1 MKTFKEFQG
10 QVDEGHQG
18 DANLANLIGD
28 ETKKLIQAVRR
39 GKWRVVKKVYS
50 NIGKLIK

>member
-10 QVDEGHQG
+10 QVEEDHQG
-18 DANLANLIGD
+18 DANLASLIGD
-28 ETKKLIQAVRR
+28 EAKKMIQAVHR
-39 GKWRVVKKVYS
+39 GKWRIVKQTYS

>member
-18 DANLANLIGD
+18 DANLASLIGD
-28 ETKKLIQAVRR
+28 EAKKMIQAVQR
-39 GKWRVVKKVYS
+39 GKWRIVKQTYS